1 MQCKEPL
8 FLLFLVAM
16 APALFGVQ
24 GNVLS
29 TPARLPKDFWE
40 KKSLYYS
47 HQHPEGSAEE
57 SPEDAKTREIVIE
70 RLKSR
75 NSGDDADQRL
85 AEQRELIAPV
95 ADRIQRKW
103 DDLSTMNFTALMWE
117 IDNELPEMNDRKGRT
132 RGARGLP
139 AFLGNAMKLLDLKQ
153 VVKEIETSV
162 MTSVSCSACKA
173 GVGLL
178 QHYVD
183 SGKSTDDIIHAATK
197 LCVSMKIESRRVCE
211 GIIDI
216 MAEEVVYVLARLILT
231 ADEIC
236 GFVIGDVCAIPYN
249 PYHDWEVPLPPIP
262 KPGAV
267 VALPA
272 PNVAPL
278 KVLHLS
284 DTHFDPYYHEGSHA
298 ACSEPLCCRLTDGIP
313 NSPSDGAGRW
323 GDYRKCDTPRKTIES
338 MLAHIANYHQD
349 IDFVIW
355 TGDLPPHDVWNQ
367 SRSDNLYVLRE
378 TVRQLSFYLPKA
390 RIFPALGNHE
400 SSPVNSFPPPNV
412 EAQYAMDWLYDELD
426 LLWRRW
432 LPDSTSPTVRRGAFY
447 SVLASPGFRII
458 SLNMNYCNN
467 KNWWLLLNST
477 DPAQELQW
485 LIYELQSAE
494 LKGEKVHILGH
505 IPPGHSDCLKVWSH
519 NYYRIVNRYE
529 ATIAGQFFGHTH
541 FDEFEVFYDE
551 TYRGRASSVA
561 YIGPSVTPY
570 YGLNPGYRIYHVDG
584 NYAGSTRTVLDHE
597 TWIMDLQEA
606 NRHAVESPRWYR
618 LYTAREAFRMH
629 SLTPQDWDHLV
640 QRMTY
645 DDNLFQTYYKFYWK
659 ASPVRPDCD
668 AECKKRLLCDLK
680 SGRSND
686 RKLTCQ
692 EIEERIDAKK
702 SSTWKTWLFN
712 GFSVLALGV
721 TLPHLPAMFG

>member
-1 MQCKEPL
+1 MGRINRRSSVRTCLLLVLWIALDVVDSNPL
-8 FLLFLVAM
+8 SK
-16 APALFGVQ
+16 P
-24 GNVLS
+24 
-29 TPARLPKDFWE
+29 LPISADFWKE
-40 KKSLYYS
+40 KAAYHGHVSNATEAGDFDEVVVIK
-47 HQHPEGSAEE
+47 PK
-57 SPEDAKTREIVIE
+57 PVDAQE
-70 RLKSR
+70 RQ
-75 NSGDDADQRL
+75 DRL
-85 AEQRELIAPV
+85 RQQLELIQPAV
-95 ADRIQRKW
+95 KQVRRKLMKL
-103 DDLSTMNFTALMWE
+103 DVNELNFTAIEWE
-117 IDNELPEMNDRKGRT
+117 IENELDEPNDRRGRS

-139 AFLGNAMKLLDLKQ
+139 AFLGNAVKLLDFKT
-153 VVKEIETSV
+153 VVTEIETSI

-197 LCVSMKIESRRVCE
+197 LCMSLKIESRRVCE
-211 GIIDI
+211 GLINS
-216 MAEEVVYVLARLILT
+216 MAEEIIYVMARLILT

-236 GFVIGDVCAIPYN
+236 GFVIGDVCGTPYN
-249 PYHDWEVPLPPIP
+249 PYHEWEVPLPPIP
-262 KPGAV
+262 KPALTSAV
-267 VALPA
+267 
-272 PNVAPL
+272 PNSNVPPL

-284 DTHFDPYYHEGSHA
+284 DTHFDPYYQEGSNA
-298 ACSEPLCCRLTDGIP
+298 ACSEPLCCRITDGL
-313 NSPSDGAGRW
+313 PSQPSNGAGRW
-323 GDYRKCDTPRKTIES
+323 GDYRKCDTPKQTIES
-338 MLAHIANYHQD
+338 MFHHIANYHQD
-349 IDFVIW
+349 IDYIIW

-367 SRSDNLYVLRE
+367 TKAANLYVLRE
-378 TVRQLSFYLPKA
+378 TVRQLTFYFPKA

-400 SSPVNSFPPPNV
+400 SSPVNSFAPPSIQEP
-412 EAQYAMDWLYDELD
+412 AYSMDWLYDELD
-426 LLWRRW
+426 VLWRQW
-432 LPDSTSPTVRRGAFY
+432 LPDSTSPTVRKGAFY
-447 SVLASPGFRII
+447 SVLASPGFRVI

-519 NYYRIVNRYE
+519 NYHRIVNRYE

-541 FDEFEVFYDE
+541 FDEYEVFYDE
-551 TYRGRASSVA
+551 VYRGRATNIA

-584 NYAGSTRTVLDHE
+584 NYQGSTRTVLDHE
-597 TWIMDLQEA
+597 TWIMDLEEA
-606 NRHAVESPRWYR
+606 NRHAVNSPRWYR
-618 LYTAREAFRMH
+618 LYTAREAFRMP

-640 QRMTY
+640 QRMSY

-659 ASPVRPDCD
+659 ASLARPACD

-686 RKLTCQ
+686 RKRTCQ
-692 EIEERIDAKK
+692 ELEERIDGKK
-702 SSTWKTWLFN
+702 SSSWKTWLFN
-712 GFSVLALGV
+712 GMSVLALGLAIPN
-721 TLPHLPAMFG
+721 LPGIFG